1 MYRAGHGGPR
11 TLSKI
16 THANLDGAFVE
27 KALLLMGQT
36 NLEPESHLD
45 PPDNDLTCNFQ
56 KTIGD
61 KPGVI
66 SAKVNLKDE
75 LGEFEYD
82 PGASAPDII
91 VDYIN
96 QVSSDFFSRLKKPQ
110 KISVP
115 PKNSMA
121 NLNKKNSV

>member
-1 MYRAGHGGPR
+1 M
-11 TLSKI
+11 
-16 THANLDGAFVE
+16 D
-27 KALLLMGQT
+27 QT
-36 NLEPESHLD
+36 NLEPEAHLD

-96 QVSSDFFSRLKKPQ
+96 QVSSDFFARLKKNSKNLRPL
-110 KISVP
+110 KIGYF
-115 PKNSMA
+115 
-121 NLNKKNSV
+121 

>member
-1 MYRAGHGGPR
+1 M
-11 TLSKI
+11 
-16 THANLDGAFVE
+16 D
-27 KALLLMGQT
+27 QT
-36 NLEPESHLD
+36 NFEPD
-45 PPDNDLTCNFQ
+45 PTENDLTNNFQ

-96 QVSSDFFSRLKKPQ
+96 QVSSNFFARLKKTQ
-110 KISVP
+110 KSP
-115 PKNSMA
+115 SPKK
-121 NLNKKNSV
+121 LKG